1 MRQDY
6 LRCLIASTL
15 LLLFVNS
22 RALADNELQCGNLY
36 GSANQYGPFDYRVAS
51 IDKKQLVEGA
61 HFTRPVE
68 QLIRGNTSAEP
79 GGDLDYTLRAFPNH
93 PRALNSLMQW
103 GFRKKTDR
111 PSGTKWPIW
120 CYFDRA
126 VRFQPDD
133 AQVKMLYAIYLSR
146 KGKPREAAIQL
157 EGAQPF
163 VGDSA
168 NLHYN
173 MGLVYLD
180 LGDFEKSLYHA
191 HQAYSLGF
199 PLEGLRNRLK
209 RSGKW
214 REAVPTSK
222 QAEPPT
228 VSTSVPTSMEP
239 ATPPQE

>member
-1 MRQDY
+1 MRPDY
-6 LRCLIASTL
+6 LRCLIASAIVL
-15 LLLFVNS
+15 LLVNS

-36 GSANQYGPFDYRVAS
+36 GAGQYGPFDYRVAS
-51 IDKKQLVEGA
+51 SDKIHLVERS
-61 HFTRPVE
+61 HFTREVE
-68 QLIRGNTSAEP
+68 QLIRGVPTGEP
-79 GGDLDYTLRAFPNH
+79 VQDIDYTLRAFPNH

-111 PSGTKWPIW
+111 PRGAKWPIW

-126 VRFQPDD
+126 IRFRPDD

-146 KGKPREAAIQL
+146 KGKSREAAIQL
-157 EGAQPF
+157 EEAQPL

-214 REAVPTSK
+214 REAVPTPK
-222 QAEPPT
+222 PAEPPT
-228 VSTSVPTSMEP
+228 VSTNVPASMEP

>member
-1 MRQDY
+1 MH
-6 LRCLIASTL
+6 CLKTKFVAIVCL
-15 LLLFVNS
+15 VFVNTS
-22 RALADNELQCGNLY
+22 ISHALTSTEVQCGSLQ
-36 GSANQYGPFDYRVAS
+36 SSYGPFDYRTAS
-51 IDKKQLVEGA
+51 SDKKQLVEGV
-61 HFTRPVE
+61 HFTSDVE
-68 QLIRGNTSAEP
+68 RLVRGNASGADP
-79 GGDLDYTLRAFPNH
+79 LGDITYTLRVFPNH
-93 PRALNSLMQW
+93 PRALRSLMEY
-103 GFRKKTDR
+103 GFRKKNDSPAGSR
-111 PSGTKWPIW
+111 LPIW

-157 EGAQPF
+157 EEAQPF

-180 LGDFEKSLYHA
+180 VGDFEKSLYHA

-199 PLEGLRNRLK
+199 PLEGLKNRLK

-214 REAVPTSK
+214 REAVPAPK
-222 QAEPPT
+222 PVEPPT
-228 VSTSVPTSMEP
+228 VSPNVPASMEL